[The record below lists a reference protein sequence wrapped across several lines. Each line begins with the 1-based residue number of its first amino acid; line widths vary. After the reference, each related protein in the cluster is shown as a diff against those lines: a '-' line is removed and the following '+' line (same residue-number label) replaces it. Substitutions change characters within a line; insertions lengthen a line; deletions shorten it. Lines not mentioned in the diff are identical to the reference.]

1 MSPSI
6 AAGHETMSSIRK
18 FLLAVIT
25 IFVLGMIIED
35 PDAANRPAK
44 LHETALGYGIGEIRV
59 GD

>member
-1 MSPSI
+1 
-6 AAGHETMSSIRK
+6 MSSIRR

-44 LHETALGYGIGEIRV
+44 LHETTVGYGIGEART

>member
-1 MSPSI
+1 VSPSI
-6 AAGHETMSSIRK
+6 AAGHETMSSIRR

-35 PDAANRPAK
+35 PDAASRPTK
-44 LHETALGYGIGEIRV
+44 LNETSSGYGIGDILI

>member
-1 MSPSI
+1 
-6 AAGHETMSSIRK
+6 MSSIRR

-35 PDAANRPAK
+35 PDAASRPTK
-44 LHETALGYGIGEIRV
+44 LNETSSGYGIGDILI